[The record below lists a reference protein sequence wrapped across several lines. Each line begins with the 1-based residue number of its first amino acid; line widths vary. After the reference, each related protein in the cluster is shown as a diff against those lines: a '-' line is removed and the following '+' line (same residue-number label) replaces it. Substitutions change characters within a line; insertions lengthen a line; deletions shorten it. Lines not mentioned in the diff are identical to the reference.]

1 MICGE
6 ANAAKK
12 NICKN
17 AERKRERIRID
28 VIYYN
33 PLVMMLSV
41 KYLLLAQVA
50 TKQKNWYFSVGK
62 ITNRPQHIPYSL
74 THTCT
79 HELRRSKQKT

>member
-1 MICGE
+1 M
-6 ANAAKK
+6 NAAKK

-50 TKQKNWYFSVGK
+50 TKQKN
-62 ITNRPQHIPYSL
+62 
-74 THTCT
+74 
-79 HELRRSKQKT
+79 